1 MRQNFK
7 LSQEFCFK
15 YFLPIFILMG
25 IFISNPA
32 FCQDRIVQGKVVEEG
47 TGEPLAGASV
57 QIKGT
62 NKGTMTDGK
71 GEFQLVMGSD
81 KGVLV
86 ISFTGKETIEQEV
99 SGSSR
104 ITISMKNQSSM
115 LEEVNIGYMRQQKKD
130 LTGSISLA
138 DASDIAK
145 NPGSNALKS
154 LQGKLAG
161 VLINTNGGNPTE
173 QVSIQIR
180 GITSL
185 SSAVQPLIVLDGMPL
200 EGLNLN
206 DINASD
212 IASIQVLKDAA
223 SASIYGARASGGVI
237 LIETKRGQLGR
248 TVVSYDGSISMEK
261 VVNKPDIMD
270 ARGYGIMAFR
280 AAAYDEKVYGTA
292 LEPALPKNAYNFVW
306 HRNPSG
312 LAILDDLSMTD
323 FLDPGHKVAT
333 ANTNWLDEI
342 LQTGIRTNHQ
352 VSVSSGNDKS
362 RSFFSLGYYNSQ
374 GTQIYTSFTKYSL
387 RANNEYNLI
396 KNRLKIGENFT
407 LNYLRL
413 RDRNQQYPAM
423 IMPPAVPVH
432 DVDGG
437 WAGAAGFDDF
447 SNPVRVLT
455 NAKDNYNHF
464 IKTIASGYADLTIIN
479 GLTARSQFG
488 VDYTNAYSRTI
499 DKKWSETGAR
509 SSNGENYVGNDQ
521 WHRIDYV
528 WTNTLSY
535 RLIKGKSDIN
545 AVAGSE
551 YTRYVFEGFN
561 ARREGIYLENRD
573 FAGLSVATGSKQS
586 MGSSAD
592 EYAYYSLFAKAN
604 YAYNNR
610 YLLSGTIRR
619 DGSSLFGEANR
630 YGVFPAVSA
639 GWRLSE
645 ESFMKSVDFVSD
657 LKLRASWGENGSVQG
672 LPRGYTT
679 TPFSTNYS
687 ATSYPIMGNETGQLQ
702 SGYYRVW
709 IGNPKLKW
717 ETTTQVDLAVD
728 FSLFER
734 RVSGSFDVYFKKT
747 KDILVQTPYI
757 AAMGEGGEPWI
768 NGAGMN
774 NKGIEFEITYRN
786 DPASKFQ
793 YSITANGGTYKTKII
808 DIPKDVINKYP
819 GNGLN
824 DNVIGR
830 SPNVIYGMVTDG
842 IFKTQEEVDNHVT
855 QSGAAIGRLRYV
867 DVNGDGKIDQATDR
881 AYIAALDPDFFG
893 GLNFNLSYGSFDLNF
908 LFQGVF
914 GNDILDQ
921 WKYESDFWGIT
932 LPSGKNHPT
941 RLYEAWYFDNLSS
954 NIPAVS
960 NVTANAESRVSSYFI
975 ENGSY
980 LKLRNIELG
989 YTLPRT
995 IANRL
1000 SMQKLRAYLLAQNV
1014 LTLKKSWGD
1023 DKFTSFDP
1031 EMPSYGYLTPM
1042 IVTFGINV
1050 TF

>member
-1 MRQNFK
+1 
-7 LSQEFCFK
+7 
-15 YFLPIFILMG
+15 
-25 IFISNPA
+25 
-32 FCQDRIVQGKVVEEG
+32 
-47 TGEPLAGASV
+47 
-57 QIKGT
+57 
-62 NKGTMTDGK
+62 MTDER
-71 GEFQLVMGSD
+71 GEFQLVMNSD
-81 KGVLV
+81 KGILV
-86 ISFTGKETIEQEV
+86 ISYTGKETVEQEV
-99 SGSSR
+99 SSSSR
-104 ITISMKNQSSM
+104 ISVTMKNQNRM
-115 LEEVNIGYMRQQKKD
+115 LDEINIGYMRQQKKD
-130 LTGSISLA
+130 LTGAISLA
-138 DASDIAK
+138 DADDIAK

-180 GITSL
+180 GVTSL
-185 SSAVQPLIVLDGMPL
+185 SGAVQPLIVLDGMPL

-206 DINASD
+206 DINAHD

-237 LIETKRGQLGR
+237 LIETKKGHIGR
-248 TVVSYDGSISMEK
+248 TVISYDGSISMENI
-261 VVNKPDIMD
+261 VDKPAIMN
-270 ARGYGIMAFR
+270 ARDYGMMAFR

-292 LEPALPKNAYNFVW
+292 LEPALPNNAYNFVW
-306 HRNPSG
+306 HRDPDG
-312 LAILDDLSMTD
+312 LAVLDDVTLTD

-333 ANTNWLDEI
+333 SNTNWLDEV

-352 VSVSSGNDKS
+352 VSVSSGNDRSK
-362 RSFFSLGYYNSQ
+362 SFFSLGYYNSQ
-374 GTQIYTSFTKYSL
+374 GTQIYTSFEKYSL

-396 KNRLKIGENFT
+396 KDRLKIGENLT
-407 LNYLRL
+407 INYLRL
-413 RDRNQQYPAM
+413 RDRNQQYPSM

-455 NAKDNYNHF
+455 NDKDNYNHF
-464 IKTIASGYADLTIIN
+464 IKTIVSGYADLTIVK
-479 GLTARSQFG
+479 GLSARSQFG
-488 VDYTNAYSRTI
+488 VDYTNGYSRRI
-499 DKKWSETGAR
+499 DKEWSETGAR

-521 WHRIDYV
+521 SHRVDYV

-535 RLIKGKSDIN
+535 RMAKGKSDLN

-551 YTRYVFEGFN
+551 YTRYVYEGFN
-561 ARREGIYLENRD
+561 ARREGIYLEDRD

-604 YAYNNR
+604 YAYNNK
-610 YLLSGTIRR
+610 YLLSATIRR
-619 DGSSLFGEANR
+619 DGSSLFGVANR
-630 YGVFPAVSA
+630 YGIFPAVSA

-645 ESFMKSVDFVSD
+645 ESFMKSADFISD

-679 TPFSTNYS
+679 TPFSPNYT
-687 ATSYPIMGNETGQLQ
+687 ATAYPIMGNETGQLE

-709 IGNPKLKW
+709 IGNPDLKW
-717 ETTTQVDLAVD
+717 ETTSQTDLAVD

-734 RVSGSFDVYFKKT
+734 RLSGSFDVYFKKT

-768 NGAGMN
+768 NGASMN
-774 NKGIEFEITYRN
+774 NKGIEFDITYRN
-786 DPASKFQ
+786 NPTEKFQ
-793 YSITANGGTYKTKII
+793 YSITVNGGTYKTKII
-808 DIPKDVINKYP
+808 DIPKNVINKYP
-819 GNGLN
+819 GNGLD

-830 SPNVIYGMVTDG
+830 SPNVIYGLVVDG
-842 IFKTQEEVDNHVT
+842 IFKTQKEVDDHVT
-855 QSGAAIGRLRYV
+855 QSGAAIGRLNYR
-867 DVNGDGKIDQATDR
+867 DVNGDDKIDEATDR

-893 GLNFNLSYGSFDLNF
+893 GLAFDLSYKNFDLNF
-908 LFQGVF
+908 FFQGVL
-914 GNDILDQ
+914 GNDVFNH

-941 RLYEAWYFDNLSS
+941 RLNGAWYFDNVNS

-960 NVTANAESRVSSYFI
+960 NVTANGESRSSSYFV

-980 LKLRNIELG
+980 VKLRNIELG
-989 YTLPRT
+989 YTLPKS
-995 IANRL
+995 ISSKL
-1000 SMQKLRAYLLAQNV
+1000 SMQKLRAYVLAQNV
-1014 LTLKKSWGD
+1014 LTLKKSWGK

-1031 EMPSYGYLTPM
+1031 EMPDYGYLIPFVM
-1042 IVTFGINV
+1042 TFGVNV

>member
-1 MRQNFK
+1 MRLHFK
-7 LSQEFCFK
+7 PRQALRLAGLLF
-15 YFLPIFILMG
+15 FLIFLG
-25 IFISNPA
+25 TAFPEAA
-32 FCQDRIVQGKVVEEG
+32 FCQNTIISGKVVEES
-47 TGEPLAGASV
+47 TNEPLVGASV
-57 QIKGT
+57 QVKGT
-62 NKGTMTDGK
+62 NIGTMTNDK
-71 GEFQLVMGSD
+71 GEFQLTMNAPR
-81 KGVLV
+81 GVLV
-86 ISFTGKETIEQEV
+86 ISYLGKETVEQEV
-99 SGSSR
+99 SGSSA
-104 ITISMKNQSSM
+104 ISVVMKSQNNM
-115 LEEVNIGYMRQQKKD
+115 LEEINIGYMRQQKKD
-130 LTGSISLA
+130 LTGAISLA
-138 DASDIAK
+138 DASEIAK

-161 VLINTNGGNPTE
+161 VLITTNGGNPTE

-212 IASIQVLKDAA
+212 IASMQVLKDAA

-237 LIETKRGQLGR
+237 LIETKKGQIGR
-248 TVVSYDGSISMEK
+248 TVISYDGSASMEK
-261 VVNKPDIMD
+261 IVNKPTVMD

-292 LEPALPKNAYNFVW
+292 LEPELPKNAYNFVW
-306 HRNPSG
+306 HRNATG
-312 LAILDDLSMTD
+312 LAILDDISLTD
-323 FLDPGHKVAT
+323 FLDPDHKVPT
-333 ANTNWLDEI
+333 SNTNWLDEV

-362 RSFFSLGYYNSQ
+362 RNFFSFGYYNSQ

-387 RANNEYNLI
+387 RANNEFNLI
-396 KNRLKIGENFT
+396 KNRLKIGENLT
-407 LNYLRL
+407 INYLRL

-423 IMPPAVPVH
+423 IMPPTVPVH

-455 NAKDNYNHF
+455 NDKDNYNHF
-464 IKTIASGYADLTIIN
+464 IKTIANGYVDLTLVK
-479 GLTARSQFG
+479 GLSARSQFG
-488 VDYTNAYSRTI
+488 VDYTNGYSRRI

-521 WHRIDYV
+521 SHRIDYV

-535 RLIKGKSDIN
+535 RLAKGKSDIN

-551 YTRYVFEGFN
+551 YTRYVYEGFN

-586 MGSSAD
+586 MGSTAD
-592 EYAYYSLFAKAN
+592 EYAYFSLFAKAN
-604 YAYNNR
+604 YAYNNK

-619 DGSSLFGEANR
+619 DGSSLFGAVNR
-630 YGVFPAVSA
+630 YGIFPAVSA

-645 ESFMKSVDFVSD
+645 EPFMKGVDYVSD

-679 TPFSTNYS
+679 TPFSTNYT
-687 ATSYPIMGNETGQLQ
+687 ATAYPIMGNETGQLE

-717 ETTTQVDLAVD
+717 ETTSQVDFAVD

-734 RVSGSFDVYFKKT
+734 RLSGSFDVYFKKT

-768 NGAGMN
+768 NGAAMN
-774 NKGIEFEITYRN
+774 NRGLEFELTYRN
-786 DPASKFQ
+786 DPANKFQ

-819 GNGLN
+819 GNGTT

-830 SPNVIYGMVTDG
+830 SPNVIYGMVVDG
-842 IFKTQEEVDNHVT
+842 IFKNQDEIDNHVT
-855 QSGAAIGRLRYV
+855 QTGAAIGRLNYRN
-867 DVNGDGKIDQATDR
+867 VNGDNKIDEATDR

-893 GLNFNLSYGSFDLNF
+893 GLTFNFSYHNFDLNF
-908 LFQGVF
+908 FLQGVF
-914 GNDILDQ
+914 GKDVYDQ
-921 WKYESDFWGIT
+921 WKYETDFWGIT
-932 LPSGKNHPT
+932 LPSGKNHNV
-941 RLYEAWYFDNLSS
+941 RLYDAWYFDNLNS
-954 NIPAVS
+954 NIPAVT
-960 NVTANAESRVSSYFI
+960 NVTANGESRTSSYFV

-989 YTLPRT
+989 YTLPRSIST
-995 IANRL
+995 RL
-1000 SMQKLRAYLLAQNV
+1000 GMQKLRAYVMAQNV
-1014 LTLKKSWGD
+1014 FTLKKSWGD
-1023 DKFTSFDP
+1023 NKFTSFDP
-1031 EMPSYGYLTPM
+1031 EMPSYGYLIPL
-1042 IVTFGINV
+1042 IATFGVNV

>member
-1 MRQNFK
+1 MRLHFK
-7 LSQEFCFK
+7 PRQASRLAGLLF
-15 YFLPIFILMG
+15 FLIFLG
-25 IFISNPA
+25 TAFPEAA
-32 FCQDRIVQGKVVEEG
+32 FCQNTIISGKVVEES
-47 TGEPLAGASV
+47 TNEPLAGASV
-57 QIKGT
+57 QVKGT
-62 NKGTMTDGK
+62 NIGAMTNDR
-71 GEFQLVMGSD
+71 GEFQLTMNAPR
-81 KGVLV
+81 GVLV
-86 ISFTGKETIEQEV
+86 ISYLGKETVEQEV
-99 SGSSR
+99 SGSSA
-104 ITISMKNQSSM
+104 ISVVMKSQNNM
-115 LEEVNIGYMRQQKKD
+115 LEEINIGYMRQQKKD
-130 LTGSISLA
+130 LTGAISLA
-138 DASDIAK
+138 DASEIAK

-161 VLINTNGGNPTE
+161 VLITTNGGNPTE

-212 IASIQVLKDAA
+212 IASMQVLKDAA

-237 LIETKRGQLGR
+237 LIETKKGQIGR
-248 TVVSYDGSISMEK
+248 TVISYDGSASMEK
-261 VVNKPDIMD
+261 IVNKPTVMD

-292 LEPALPKNAYNFVW
+292 LEPELPKNAYNFVW
-306 HRNPSG
+306 HRNATG
-312 LAILDDLSMTD
+312 LAILDDISLTD
-323 FLDPGHKVAT
+323 FLDPDHKVPT
-333 ANTNWLDEI
+333 SNTNWLDEV

-362 RSFFSLGYYNSQ
+362 RNFFSFGYYNSQ

-387 RANNEYNLI
+387 RANNEFNLI
-396 KNRLKIGENFT
+396 KNRLKIGENLT
-407 LNYLRL
+407 INYLRL

-423 IMPPAVPVH
+423 IMPPTVPVH

-447 SNPVRVLT
+447 SNSVRVLT
-455 NAKDNYNHF
+455 NDKDNYNHF
-464 IKTIASGYADLTIIN
+464 IKTIANGYVDLTLVK
-479 GLTARSQFG
+479 GLSARSQFG
-488 VDYTNAYSRTI
+488 VDYTNGYSRRI

-521 WHRIDYV
+521 SHRIDYV

-535 RLIKGKSDIN
+535 RLAKGKSDIN

-551 YTRYVFEGFN
+551 YTRYVYEGFN

-586 MGSSAD
+586 MGSTAD
-592 EYAYYSLFAKAN
+592 EYAYFSLFAKAN
-604 YAYNNR
+604 YAYNNK

-619 DGSSLFGEANR
+619 DGSSLFGAVNR
-630 YGVFPAVSA
+630 YGIFPAVSA

-645 ESFMKSVDFVSD
+645 EPFMKGVDYVSD

-679 TPFSTNYS
+679 TPFSTNYT
-687 ATSYPIMGNETGQLQ
+687 ATAYPIRGNETGQLE

-717 ETTTQVDLAVD
+717 ETTSQVDFAVD

-734 RVSGSFDVYFKKT
+734 RLSGSFDVYFKKT

-768 NGAGMN
+768 NGAAMN
-774 NKGIEFEITYRN
+774 NRGLEFELTYRN
-786 DPASKFQ
+786 DPANKFQ

-819 GNGLN
+819 GNGTT

-830 SPNVIYGMVTDG
+830 SPNVIYGMVVDG
-842 IFKTQEEVDNHVT
+842 IFKNQDEIDNHVT
-855 QSGAAIGRLRYV
+855 QTGAAIGRLNYRN
-867 DVNGDGKIDQATDR
+867 VNGDNKIDEATDR

-893 GLNFNLSYGSFDLNF
+893 GLTFNFSYHNFDLNF
-908 LFQGVF
+908 FLQGVF
-914 GNDILDQ
+914 GKDVYDQ
-921 WKYESDFWGIT
+921 WKYETDFWGIT
-932 LPSGKNHPT
+932 LPSGKNHNV
-941 RLYEAWYFDNLSS
+941 RLYDAWYFDNLNS
-954 NIPAVS
+954 NIPAVT
-960 NVTANAESRVSSYFI
+960 NVTANGESRTSSYFV

-989 YTLPRT
+989 YTLPRS
-995 IANRL
+995 ISARL
-1000 SMQKLRAYLLAQNV
+1000 SMQKLRAYVMTQNV
-1014 LTLKKSWGD
+1014 FTLKKSWGD
-1023 DKFTSFDP
+1023 NKFTSFDP
-1031 EMPSYGYLTPM
+1031 EMPGYGYLIPL
-1042 IVTFGINV
+1042 IATFGVNV

>member
-1 MRQNFK
+1 MRLNFK
-7 LSQEFCFK
+7 PGKALRFGRLFSILF
-15 YFLPIFILMG
+15 FLGAVFPE
-25 IFISNPA
+25 SA
-32 FCQDRIVQGKVVEEG
+32 FCQTRIVQGKVVEEG
-47 TGEPLAGASV
+47 TDKPLSGASV

-62 NKGTMTDGK
+62 NIGTMTDEK
-71 GEFQLVMGSD
+71 GEFQLVMNSD
-81 KGVLV
+81 KGILV
-86 ISFTGKETIEQEV
+86 ISYAGKETVEQEV
-99 SGSSR
+99 TGSSR
-104 ITISMKNQSSM
+104 INISLKNQNTM

-130 LTGSISLA
+130 LTGAISLA

-173 QVSIQIR
+173 QISIQIR

-223 SASIYGARASGGVI
+223 SASIYGARASGGVV
-237 LIETKRGQLGR
+237 LIETKKGQLGR
-248 TVVSYDGSISMEK
+248 TVISYDGSVSMEK
-261 VVNKPDIMD
+261 VVNKPTIMD

-306 HRNPSG
+306 HRNPTG
-312 LAILDDLSMTD
+312 LAILDDISLTD
-323 FLDPGHKVAT
+323 FLDPDHKVPT
-333 ANTNWLDEI
+333 SNTNWLDEV
-342 LQTGIRTNHQ
+342 LQTGLRTNHQ
-352 VSVSSGNDKS
+352 VSVSSGNDRSK
-362 RSFFSLGYYNSQ
+362 SFFSLGYYNSQ

-387 RANNEYNLI
+387 RANNEYTLI
-396 KNRLKIGENFT
+396 KNRLKIGENVT
-407 LNYLRL
+407 INYLKI
-413 RDRNQQYPAM
+413 RDRNQQYPSM
-423 IMPPAVPVH
+423 IMPPTVPVH

-455 NAKDNYNHF
+455 NDKDNFNHF
-464 IKTIASGYADLTIIN
+464 VKTIASGYADLTILK
-479 GLTARSQFG
+479 GLSARTQFG
-488 VDYTNAYSRTI
+488 VDYTNYYSRRI
-499 DKKWSETGAR
+499 DKMWSETGAR
-509 SSNGENYVGNDQ
+509 SSNGENYVGNDE
-521 WHRIDYV
+521 WHRVDYV

-535 RLIKGKSDIN
+535 RLSKGKNDIN

-551 YTRYVFEGFN
+551 YTRYVHEGFN
-561 ARREGIYLENRD
+561 ARREGIYLEDRD
-573 FAGLSVATGSKQS
+573 FAGLSVATGDKQS

-604 YAYNNR
+604 YSYDNK

-630 YGVFPAVSA
+630 YGIFPAVSA

-645 ESFMKSVDFVSD
+645 EPFMKNVEFVSD
-657 LKLRASWGENGSVQG
+657 LKVRASWGENGSVQG

-679 TPFSTNYS
+679 TPFSTNYT
-687 ATSYPIMGNETGQLQ
+687 ATSYPIMGNETGPLE

-717 ETTTQVDLAVD
+717 ETTSQVDLAVD
-728 FSLFER
+728 YSLFNR
-734 RVSGSFDVYFKKT
+734 RLSGSFDVYFKKT

-768 NGAGMN
+768 NGASMN
-774 NKGIEFEITYRN
+774 NKGIEFELTYRN
-786 DPASKFQ
+786 DPADKFQ
-793 YSITANGGTYKTKII
+793 YSISANGGTYRTKII
-808 DIPKDVINKYP
+808 DIPSDVINKYP

-830 SPNVIYGMVTDG
+830 SPNVIYGLVVDG
-842 IFKTQEEVDNHVT
+842 IFKTQEEVDAHVAQT
-855 QSGAAIGRLRYV
+855 GAAIGRLNYRN
-867 DVNGDGKIDQATDR
+867 VNGDDKIDEATDR

-893 GLNFNLSYGSFDLNF
+893 GLTFNFSYHNFDLNF
-908 LFQGVF
+908 FLQGVF
-914 GNDILDQ
+914 GNDIFDQ
-921 WKYESDFWGIT
+921 WKYETDFWGIT
-932 LPSGKNHPT
+932 LPSGKNHNV
-941 RLYEAWYFDNLSS
+941 RLYDAWYFDNVNS
-954 NIPAVS
+954 NMPAVS
-960 NVTANAESRVSSYFI
+960 NVTANGESRTSSYFV

-989 YTLPRT
+989 YTLPKNIT
-995 IANRL
+995 NRL
-1000 SMQKLRAYLLAQNV
+1000 SMQKFRAYVMAQNV
-1014 LTLKKSWGD
+1014 FTLKKSWGKN
-1023 DKFTSFDP
+1023 KFTSFDP
-1031 EMPSYGYLTPM
+1031 EMPNYGYLIPL
-1042 IVTFGINV
+1042 VVSFGVNV